1 MNKKFIRKVLEDY
14 LQALYR
20 GGTEEAQNEVSEAIR
35 ELEKENCTYCKG
47 YNDFVK
53 KEGRRKNG

>member
-35 ELEKENCTYCKG
+35 ELEKENCPYCKG

-53 KEGRRKNG
+53 KEGG